1 MGRGIGASTSYA
13 GSVFSHLLSAL
24 PRSLKTLTALS
35 LAGLCLAGCQSDPQS
50 QYSAVP
56 GLPNSG
62 TRAPAAPA
70 VPVTPVATTSPPATA
85 TQQAP
90 PPVGTGRDTMRVG
103 DTIVITFT
111 DLPYPLQPLERRI
124 AEDGTITLLE
134 NQTFTAAGKSPAQLE
149 KEIRERYVPNFFV
162 KMSANVAFKEATQ
175 FYYVGG
181 EVKNPGR
188 QVYISRIKVLGA
200 IKSAGDFTDFAYKT
214 KVQLTRADGHAF
226 IINCK
231 DALKNPNLDLEVFPG
246 DSINVPRRPPFY
258 F

>member
-1 MGRGIGASTSYA
+1 MTTVSKFPAGCVRQST
-13 GSVFSHLLSAL
+13 FAL
-24 PRSLKTLTALS
+24 LTALS
-35 LAGLCLAGCQSDPQS
+35 LAGLCLAGCQSSPQPQ

-56 GLPNSG
+56 GVPNSA
-62 TRAPAAPA
+62 TSAPAAPA
-70 VPVTPVATTSPPATA
+70 TLVATTAPPAVL
-85 TQQAP
+85 QQTLP
-90 PPVGTGRDTMRVG
+90 PPGSTGRETMRVG
-103 DTIVITFT
+103 DIVVVTFA

-124 AEDGTITLLE
+124 AEDGTITLIE
-134 NQTFTAAGKSPAQLE
+134 NQTFTAAGKSPGQLE
-149 KEIRERYVPNFFV
+149 KEVRERYVPNFYV
-162 KMSANVAFKEATQ
+162 KMTVNIAPKEQTQ

-200 IKSAGDFTDFAYKT
+200 IKSAGDFTDFANKK
-214 KVQLTRADGHAF
+214 KVQLTRTDGRAF

-246 DSINVPRRPPFY
+246 DNINVPRRPPFS